1 MSLLTSLDYLLMFAN
16 MKLGAPDCKS
26 AECAAIAPL
35 SPASASVV
43 KRRAMILKAMGHP
56 SRIRILELLSKGETC
71 VCEIAPVVGS
81 DMSTVSRH
89 LAILRNAGIIED
101 EKRGLNV
108 FYRLKAPCVLDFLRC
123 IDKS

>member
-1 MSLLTSLDYLLMFAN
+1 MFAN
-16 MKLGAPDCKS
+16 MKVEESCCKS
-26 AECAAIAPL
+26 VECLAIAPL
-35 SPASASVV
+35 TPASTSVV

-108 FYRLKAPCVLDFLRC
+108 FYRLRTPCVLDFFRC